1 MSELW
6 IIVATVLGLAAG
18 FLVSYFLASRLA
30 ASKLA
35 DAERQARRIIEE
47 AEREA
52 KALKKEK
59 LLEIKEEWQRQRQEF
74 EAEAAA
80 KRNKLQ
86 TLERQLKARE
96 DALQEK
102 LELIQRKERH
112 FQALE
117 QELAQ
122 RQQQLQQK
130 LQEVDQIRQ
139 EQLARLERIA
149 GISRDQAKQLL
160 MENLLTDARN
170 EAAQYIRQIREEA
183 RLVAEREAR
192 SIVVQAIQRMAA
204 DFSMESTVTVVQL
217 PNEEMKGRIIGREGR
232 NIRAFEAATGVDL
245 IIDDT
250 PEAVVLSCFDPFRR
264 EVARL
269 ALERLITDGRIH
281 PARIEEVVEKARQEL
296 EESLP
301 RIGQEIA
308 TELGLHNLHP
318 KLLLYI
324 GKMRFR
330 SSYGQNL
337 LAHSVEVARL
347 AGIMAAELRLDVQ
360 LAKRAGLLHDIGKC
374 VENADAPH
382 ALVGYE
388 LVKRYNEHPLVCN
401 AVGAHHED
409 IPMESPIA
417 ALVQA
422 ADAISGARPGAR
434 RETLEEYIRR
444 LEQLEALARSFEGV
458 ARTYAIQA
466 GREIRVIVEPDR
478 VDDRSAD
485 ELARQLAARIESEL
499 QYPGQVKV
507 TVIREVRKTAIA
519 R

>member
-1 MSELW
+1 MAEIW
-6 IIVATVLGLAAG
+6 ILGASLLGMIAG
-18 FLVSYFLASRLA
+18 FALAYTLASRTA
-30 ASKLA
+30 ASKIRG
-35 DAERQARRIIEE
+35 AERQARQIVEE

-52 KALKKEK
+52 RALKKEK
-59 LLEIKEEWQRQRQEF
+59 LLELKEEWQRQRQEF
-74 EAEAAA
+74 EAEMAA
-80 KRNKLQ
+80 KRNRLQ

-96 DALQEK
+96 EALQEK
-102 LELIQRKERH
+102 LELVQRKERH
-112 FQALE
+112 FQTFE

-122 RQQQLQQK
+122 KQQQVEKK
-130 LQEVDQIRQ
+130 LREAEQLVQ
-139 EQLARLERIA
+139 EQLARLEQIS

-160 MENLLTDARN
+160 MEQLLTEARN
-170 EAAQYIRQIREEA
+170 EAAQYIRHIREEA
-183 RLVAEREAR
+183 RLTAEREAK
-192 SIVVQAIQRMAA
+192 SVIVQAIQRTAA
-204 DFSMESTVTVVQL
+204 DTSMETTVTVVQL
-217 PNEEMKGRIIGREGR
+217 PTEEMKGRIIGREGR

-264 EVARL
+264 EVARI
-269 ALERLITDGRIH
+269 ALERLVADGRIH
-281 PARIEEVVEKARQEL
+281 PARIEEVVEKTRREL

-301 RIGQEIA
+301 RIGQEA
-308 TELGLHNLHP
+308 VAELGLHNMHP
-318 KLLLYI
+318 KLLHYV

-337 LAHSVEVARL
+337 LAHSIEVAHL

-388 LVKRYNEHPLVCN
+388 LTKRYNEHPIVCN

-417 ALVQA
+417 VLVQA

-434 RETLEEYIRR
+434 RESLEEYIRR
-444 LEQLEALARSFEGV
+444 LEQLEALAKSFDGV
-458 ARTYAIQA
+458 AKSYAIQA
-466 GREIRVIVEPDR
+466 GREIRVIVEPER
-478 VDDRSAD
+478 LDDQGAD

-507 TVIREVRKTAIA
+507 TVIREVRKTAVA

>member
-1 MSELW
+1 MSEVW
-6 IIVATVLGLAAG
+6 ILAATLLGLAAG
-18 FLVSYFLASRLA
+18 FTVSYFLASRLA

-35 DAERQARRIIEE
+35 DAERQARRIVEE

-74 EAEAAA
+74 EAETAA

-102 LELIQRKERH
+102 LELVQRKERH

-117 QELAQ
+117 HELAQ

-130 LQEVDQIRQ
+130 LQEVEQLRQ
-139 EQLARLERIA
+139 EQLARLEQIA
-149 GISRDQAKQLL
+149 GISREQAKQLL
-160 MENLLTDARN
+160 LENLMTEARN

-183 RLVAEREAR
+183 RLVAEREAK

-269 ALERLITDGRIH
+269 ALERLIADGRIH

-301 RIGQEIA
+301 RIGQEA
-308 TELGLHNLHP
+308 AAELGLHNLHP

-337 LAHSVEVARL
+337 LAHSIEVARL
-347 AGIMAAELRLDVQ
+347 AAVMAAELRLDVQ

-388 LVKRYNEHPLVCN
+388 LVKRYNEHPIVCN
-401 AVGAHHED
+401 AVGSHHED

-444 LEQLEALARSFEGV
+444 LEQLEALARSFDGV
-458 ARTYAIQA
+458 AKTYAIQA

-478 VDDRSAD
+478 VDDQSAD

-507 TVIREVRKTAIA
+507 TVIREVRKTAVA

>member
-1 MSELW
+1 MTELW
-6 IIVATVLGLAAG
+6 ILATSLLGLIGG
-18 FLVSYFLASRLA
+18 FVVAYLIGSRLA

-35 DAERQARRIIEE
+35 EAERQARRVLEE

-59 LLEIKEEWQRQRQEF
+59 LLELKEEWQRQRQEF
-74 EAEAAA
+74 EAEVTA

-86 TLERQLKARE
+86 ALERQLKSRE
-96 DALQEK
+96 EALQER

-112 FQALE
+112 FQTLE

-122 RQQQLQQK
+122 RQQQLEQK
-130 LQEVDQIRQ
+130 LNEAHQLVQ
-139 EQLARLERIA
+139 EQITRLEQIA
-149 GISRDQAKQLL
+149 GISREQAKQLL
-160 MENLLTDARN
+160 MENLLNEARN

-183 RLVAEREAR
+183 RLTAEREAK
-192 SIVVQAIQRMAA
+192 SIIVQAIQRTAA
-204 DFSMESTVTVVQL
+204 DHSMETTVTVVQL

-264 EVARL
+264 EVARI
-269 ALERLITDGRIH
+269 ALERLIADGRIH
-281 PARIEEVVEKARQEL
+281 PARIEEVVEKVRREL

-301 RIGQEIA
+301 RIGQEA
-308 TELGLHNLHP
+308 AAELGLHNLHP
-318 KLLLYI
+318 KLLYYI

-337 LAHSVEVARL
+337 LAHSLEVARL
-347 AGIMAAELRLDVQ
+347 AGIMAAELRLDPH
-360 LAKRAGLLHDIGKC
+360 LAKRAGLLHDVGKC

-388 LVKRYNEHPLVCN
+388 LLKRYNEHPVVCN

-422 ADAISGARPGAR
+422 ADAVSGARPGAR
-434 RETLEEYIRR
+434 RETLEEYVRR
-444 LEQLEALARSFEGV
+444 LEQLESLANSFAGV
-458 ARTYAIQA
+458 VKSYAIQA
-466 GREIRVIVEPDR
+466 GREIRVIVEPER
-478 VDDRSAD
+478 IDDQSAE
-485 ELARQLAARIESEL
+485 ELARQLAARIETEM

-507 TVIREVRKTAIA
+507 TVIREVRKTAVA

>member
-1 MSELW
+1 MTELW
-6 IIVATVLGLAAG
+6 ILATSLLGLIGG
-18 FLVSYFLASRLA
+18 FVVAYFIGSRLA

-35 DAERQARRIIEE
+35 EAERQARRVLEE

-59 LLEIKEEWQRQRQEF
+59 LLELKEEWQRQRQEF
-74 EAEAAA
+74 EAEVTA

-86 TLERQLKARE
+86 TLERQLKSRE
-96 DALQEK
+96 EALQER
-102 LELIQRKERH
+102 LELVQRKERH

-122 RQQQLQQK
+122 RQQQLEQK
-130 LQEVDQIRQ
+130 LHEAHQLVQ
-139 EQLARLERIA
+139 EQIARLEQIA
-149 GISRDQAKQLL
+149 GISREQAKQLL
-160 MENLLTDARN
+160 MENLLNEARN

-183 RLVAEREAR
+183 RLTAEREAK
-192 SIVVQAIQRMAA
+192 SIIVQAIQRTAA
-204 DFSMESTVTVVQL
+204 DHSMEMTVTVVQL

-264 EVARL
+264 EVARI
-269 ALERLITDGRIH
+269 ALERLVADGRIH
-281 PARIEEVVEKARQEL
+281 PARIEEVVEKVRREL

-301 RIGQEIA
+301 RTGQEA
-308 TELGLHNLHP
+308 AAELGLHNLHP
-318 KLLLYI
+318 KLLYYV

-337 LAHSVEVARL
+337 LAHSLEVARL
-347 AGIMAAELRLDVQ
+347 AGIMAAELRLDPH

-388 LVKRYNEHPLVCN
+388 LLKRYNEHPVVCN

-417 ALVQA
+417 VLVQA
-422 ADAISGARPGAR
+422 ADAVSGARPGAR
-434 RETLEEYIRR
+434 RETLEEYVRR
-444 LEQLEALARSFEGV
+444 LEQLESLANSFAGV
-458 ARTYAIQA
+458 VKSYAIQA
-466 GREIRVIVEPDR
+466 GREIRVIVEPER
-478 VDDRSAD
+478 IDDQSAE
-485 ELARQLAARIESEL
+485 ELARQLAARIETEM

-507 TVIREVRKTAIA
+507 TVIREVRKTAVA

>member
-1 MSELW
+1 MGEIGILLGSL
-6 IIVATVLGLAAG
+6 LGLGAG
-18 FLVSYFLASRLA
+18 FALSYFLGSRLA
-30 ASKLA
+30 ASKVA
-35 DAERQARRIIEE
+35 AAERQARQIVEE

-52 KALKKEK
+52 RALKKEK

-74 EAEAAA
+74 EAETAA

-86 TLERQLKARE
+86 TLERQLKSRE
-96 DALQEK
+96 EALQEK
-102 LELIQRKERH
+102 LELLQRKERH

-122 RQQQLQQK
+122 RQQQLEQK
-130 LQEVDQIRQ
+130 LQEAHQLVQ
-139 EQLARLERIA
+139 EQIARLEHIA
-149 GISRDQAKQLL
+149 GISREQAKQLL
-160 MENLLTDARN
+160 LENLLTEARN
-170 EAAQYIRQIREEA
+170 EAAQYVRQIREEA
-183 RLVAEREAR
+183 RLTAEREAK
-192 SIVVQAIQRMAA
+192 SIIVQAIQRTAA
-204 DFSMESTVTVVQL
+204 DYSVETTVTVVQL

-264 EVARL
+264 EVARI
-269 ALERLITDGRIH
+269 ALERLIADGRIH
-281 PARIEEVVEKARQEL
+281 PARIEEVVEKARREL

-301 RIGQEIA
+301 RIGQEA
-308 TELGLHNLHP
+308 AAELGLHNLHP
-318 KLLLYI
+318 KLLHYI

-337 LAHSVEVARL
+337 LAHSLEVAHL
-347 AGIMAAELRLDVQ
+347 AGIMAAELRLDVH

-388 LVKRYNEHPLVCN
+388 LVKRYNEHPIVCN

-444 LEQLEALARSFEGV
+444 LEQLEALAKSFDGV
-458 ARTYAIQA
+458 AKTYAIQA
-466 GREIRVIVEPDR
+466 GREIRVIVEPER
-478 VDDRSAD
+478 IDDQTAD
-485 ELARQLAARIESEL
+485 ELARQLAARIEAEL

-507 TVIREVRKTAIA
+507 TVIREVRKTAVA

>member
-1 MSELW
+1 MSEVW
-6 IIVATVLGLAAG
+6 ILAATLLGLAAG
-18 FLVSYFLASRLA
+18 FTVSYFLASRLA

-35 DAERQARRIIEE
+35 DAERQARRIVEE

-74 EAEAAA
+74 EAETAA

-102 LELIQRKERH
+102 LELVQRKERH

-117 QELAQ
+117 HELAQ

-130 LQEVDQIRQ
+130 LQEVEQLRQ
-139 EQLARLERIA
+139 EQLARLEQIA
-149 GISRDQAKQLL
+149 GISREQAKQLL
-160 MENLLTDARN
+160 LENLMTEARN

-183 RLVAEREAR
+183 RLVAEREAK

-269 ALERLITDGRIH
+269 ALERLIADGRIH

-301 RIGQEIA
+301 RIGQEA
-308 TELGLHNLHP
+308 AAELGLHNLHP

-337 LAHSVEVARL
+337 LAHSIEVARL
-347 AGIMAAELRLDVQ
+347 AAVMAAELRLDVQ

-388 LVKRYNEHPLVCN
+388 LVKRYNEHPIVCN
-401 AVGAHHED
+401 AVGSHHED

-444 LEQLEALARSFEGV
+444 LEQLEALARSFDGV
-458 ARTYAIQA
+458 AKTYAIQA

-478 VDDRSAD
+478 VDDQSAD
-485 ELARQLAARIESEL
+485 ELARQLAARIEGEL

-507 TVIREVRKTAIA
+507 TVIREVRKTAVA

>member
-6 IIVATVLGLAAG
+6 VVVASLIGLGAG
-18 FLVSYFLASRLA
+18 FAVAYLLGSRIA
-30 ASKLA
+30 ATKVA
-35 DAERQARRIIEE
+35 DAERQARHIVEE

-52 KALKKEK
+52 RALKKEK

-74 EAEAAA
+74 EAEVTA
-80 KRNKLQ
+80 KRNRLQ

-96 DALQEK
+96 DALQER
-102 LELIQRKERH
+102 LELVQRKERH
-112 FQALE
+112 FQSLE

-122 RQQQLQQK
+122 RQQQLEQK
-130 LQEVDQIRQ
+130 LQEAQRLVQ
-139 EQLARLERIA
+139 EQIARLESIA
-149 GISRDQAKQLL
+149 GISREQAKQLL
-160 MENLLTDARN
+160 MEQLLTEARN

-183 RLVAEREAR
+183 RITAEREAK
-192 SIVVQAIQRMAA
+192 SIIIQAIQRTAA
-204 DFSMESTVTVVQL
+204 DYSMETTVTVVQL

-232 NIRAFEAATGVDL
+232 NIRAFEAVTGVDL

-264 EVARL
+264 EVARI
-269 ALERLITDGRIH
+269 ALERLIADGRIH
-281 PARIEEVVEKARQEL
+281 PARIEEVVEKVRREL

-301 RIGQEIA
+301 RIGQEA
-308 TELGLHNLHP
+308 VAELGLHNIHP
-318 KLLLYI
+318 KLLHYI

-337 LAHSVEVARL
+337 LAHSIEVAHL
-347 AGIMAAELRLDVQ
+347 AGIMAAELHLDVQ

-388 LVKRYNEHPLVCN
+388 LVKRYNEHPVVCN

-434 RETLEEYIRR
+434 RETLEEYVRR
-444 LEQLEALARSFEGV
+444 LEQLEALARSFDGV
-458 ARTYAIQA
+458 AKTYAIQA

-478 VDDRSAD
+478 IDDQTAD
-485 ELARQLAARIESEL
+485 ELARQLAARIENEL

-507 TVIREVRKTAIA
+507 TVVREVRKTAVA

>member
-1 MSELW
+1 MAELW
-6 IIVATVLGLAAG
+6 ILGFTLLGLAAG
-18 FLVSYFLASRLA
+18 FVVSYVIGSRLSASRLTE
-30 ASKLA
+30 
-35 DAERQARRIIEE
+35 AERQARRIVEE

-86 TLERQLKARE
+86 ALERQLKARE

-112 FQALE
+112 FQSLE
-117 QELAQ
+117 QELSQ
-122 RQQQLQQK
+122 RQQQLQEK
-130 LQEVDQIRQ
+130 LREIEQLRQ
-139 EQLARLERIA
+139 EQIARLEQIA
-149 GISRDQAKQLL
+149 GISREQAKQLL
-160 MENLLTDARN
+160 MESLLTEARN
-170 EAAQYIRQIREEA
+170 DAAQYIRQIREEA
-183 RLVAEREAR
+183 RLTAEREAK
-192 SIVVQAIQRMAA
+192 SIVIQAIQRMAA

-269 ALERLITDGRIH
+269 ALERLVTDGRIH
-281 PARIEEVVEKARQEL
+281 PARIEEVVEKVRREL

-301 RIGQEIA
+301 RIGQEA
-308 TELGLHNLHP
+308 AAELGLHNLHP
-318 KLLLYI
+318 KLLHYL

-337 LAHSVEVARL
+337 LAHSIEVARL

-388 LVKRYNEHPLVCN
+388 LVKRYNEHPIVCN

-444 LEQLEALARSFEGV
+444 LEQLEALAKSFDGV
-458 ARTYAIQA
+458 AKTYAIQA
-466 GREIRVIVEPDR
+466 GREIRVIVEPER
-478 VDDRSAD
+478 IDDQGIE

-507 TVIREVRKTAIA
+507 TVIREVRKSAVA

>member
-6 IIVATVLGLAAG
+6 VVVASLIGLGAG
-18 FLVSYFLASRLA
+18 FAVAYLLGSRIA
-30 ASKLA
+30 ATKVA
-35 DAERQARRIIEE
+35 DAERQARHIVEE

-52 KALKKEK
+52 RALKKEK

-74 EAEAAA
+74 EAEVTA
-80 KRNKLQ
+80 KRNRLQ

-96 DALQEK
+96 DALQER
-102 LELIQRKERH
+102 LELVQRKERH
-112 FQALE
+112 FQSLE

-122 RQQQLQQK
+122 RQQQLEQK
-130 LQEVDQIRQ
+130 LQEAQRLVQ
-139 EQLARLERIA
+139 EQIARLESIA
-149 GISRDQAKQLL
+149 GISREQAKQLL
-160 MENLLTDARN
+160 MEQLLTEARN

-183 RLVAEREAR
+183 RITAEREAK
-192 SIVVQAIQRMAA
+192 SIIIQAIQRTAA
-204 DFSMESTVTVVQL
+204 DYSMETTVTVVQL

-232 NIRAFEAATGVDL
+232 NIRAFEAVTGVDL

-264 EVARL
+264 EVARI
-269 ALERLITDGRIH
+269 ALERLIADGRIH
-281 PARIEEVVEKARQEL
+281 PARIEEVVEKVRREL

-301 RIGQEIA
+301 RIGQEA
-308 TELGLHNLHP
+308 VAELGLHNIHP
-318 KLLLYI
+318 KLLHYI

-337 LAHSVEVARL
+337 LAHSIEVAHL
-347 AGIMAAELRLDVQ
+347 AGIMAAELHLDVQ

-388 LVKRYNEHPLVCN
+388 LVKRYNEHPVVCN

-434 RETLEEYIRR
+434 RETLEEYVRR
-444 LEQLEALARSFEGV
+444 LEQLEALARSFDGV
-458 ARTYAIQA
+458 AKTYAIQA

-478 VDDRSAD
+478 IDDQTAD
-485 ELARQLAARIESEL
+485 ELARQLAARIENEL

-507 TVIREVRKTAIA
+507 TVIREVRRTAVA